1 LSAAFDQGQVGC
13 GILWQEPF
21 MAKAD
26 QPVGYIISTQPDVF
40 GPEFLASAPVADA
53 HIDQDS
59 LAREHVEEL
68 GV

>member
-1 LSAAFDQGQVGC
+1 
-13 GILWQEPF
+13 
-21 MAKAD
+21 MAEAD
-26 QPVGYIISTQPDVF
+26 QPIRYIIGAQSDVF

-53 HIDQDS
+53 HIDKDS

>member
-1 LSAAFDQGQVGC
+1 
-13 GILWQEPF
+13 

-40 GPEFLASAPVADA
+40 EPEFLASAPITNA